1 MVPRNK
7 RALIVEGGY
16 EGHKPREIALIVA
29 HMLSQQHF
37 EVEIYNTL
45 AIFSHRDKLAE
56 ADLIIPLWTMGE
68 LTPEQTLNLTET
80 IAAGTGLAGLH
91 ATADAFR
98 SVIEYQAMIGG
109 QFLAHPGGQN
119 VTYRVH
125 LPHPNHPLVA
135 GIGDFVVTTEQYYM
149 MVDPSI
155 AVLAHSCFTVPA
167 PPLVWRP
174 VIMPTAWN
182 KQYGKGRIYYN
193 SLGHSPD
200 IVLMPQVS
208 EMLRRG
214 LVWAS
219 RR

>member
-1 MVPRNK
+1 MIPRYR

-16 EGHKPREIALIVA
+16 EGHKPQEVALIVA
-29 HMLSQQHF
+29 RMLSQQHF
-37 EVEIYNTL
+37 RVDIYNTL
-45 AIFSHRDKLAE
+45 DIFSYRTKLEE

-68 LTPEQTLNLTET
+68 LTPDQTRNLTDAV
-80 IAAGTGLAGLH
+80 AAGTGLAGLH

-98 SVIEYQAMIGG
+98 SVIEYQAMVGG
-109 QFLAHPGGQN
+109 QFLAHPGGQQ

-125 LPHPNHPLVA
+125 LPHPTHPLVA
-135 GIGDFVVTTEQYYM
+135 GIGDFCVTTEQYYM

-155 AVLAHSCFTVPA
+155 AVLANSCFSTPA

-174 VIMPTAWN
+174 VIMPTAWI
-182 KQYGKGRIYYN
+182 KQYGEGRIYYN
-193 SLGHSPD
+193 SLGHSPE

-214 LVWAS
+214 LVWAA